1 MLSIVS
7 QIGFNSLF
15 LNCLLFIYMVDL
27 DSGRTSDTTRRIFM
41 FFTNILYTELLDIWY
56 SSVNLDISILYLLQ
70 KIISS
75 LYANALNLLNSFSYY
90 I

>member
-1 MLSIVS
+1 
-7 QIGFNSLF
+7 
-15 LNCLLFIYMVDL
+15 
-27 DSGRTSDTTRRIFM
+27 M

>member
-1 MLSIVS
+1 
-7 QIGFNSLF
+7 
-15 LNCLLFIYMVDL
+15 MVDL